1 MANTN
6 YSYLNADTLIVFVGF
21 IIVLLVLFTIIK
33 DVRKMKQVSLEKQM
47 EAKKVPSCPDYWE
60 SVGESKCRNIH
71 KLGKCGHKQDVDF
84 SDNIFTDK
92 RTGKIMKCRY
102 AKECEIS
109 WEGTDKIC

>member
-1 MANTN
+1 MAKTN

-92 RTGKIMKCRY
+92 HTGKIMKCRY

>member
-1 MANTN
+1 
-6 YSYLNADTLIVFVGF
+6 
-21 IIVLLVLFTIIK
+21 
-33 DVRKMKQVSLEKQM
+33 MKQVSLEKQM

-109 WEGTDKIC
+109 WEGTDKVC